1 MRSHGERLSSQGS
14 AEEAEGLEKPGPP
27 QDSGAEHG
35 AGCGGGG
42 SSSNRGAASTVGAAE
57 AEYAEPR
64 RREALL
70 RIRMVRAALEDRRC
84 GGI

>member
-14 AEEAEGLEKPGPP
+14 AEEAEGPEKPGLPL
-27 QDSGAEHG
+27 DSGAEHG
-35 AGCGGGG
+35 ARCGDGDGGCIR
-42 SSSNRGAASTVGAAE
+42 SNRGAAPTGGAAE

-70 RIRMVRAALEDRRC
+70 RIRMVRAR
-84 GGI
+84 